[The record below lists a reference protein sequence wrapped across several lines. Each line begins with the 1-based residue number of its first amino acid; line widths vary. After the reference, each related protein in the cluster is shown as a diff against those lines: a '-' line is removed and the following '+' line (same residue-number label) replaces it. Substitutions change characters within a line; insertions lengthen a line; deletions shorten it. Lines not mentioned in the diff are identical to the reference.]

1 MKIGLRDIFQA
12 IVAIVI
18 CEAAGIIG
26 SLFTASSVST
36 WYVSLVKPAL
46 NPPSWVFGPVW
57 TLLYALM
64 GVSAFIIWK
73 NARGERR
80 GNQALLIFGFQLILN
95 TAWSMIFFGL
105 RDPGFALA
113 GIAMLWASI
122 VWSMLSFYKI
132 SKTAAWL
139 LLPYLLWVSFASYLN
154 YSIWLLN

>member
-1 MKIGLRDIFQA
+1 MKIDFKVALQA
-12 IVAIVI
+12 ALAILI

-26 SLFTASSVST
+26 SIFTMDSIST

-64 GVSAFIIWK
+64 GIAAFIVWK
-73 NARGERR
+73 KAGSERR
-80 GNQALLIFGFQLILN
+80 GNQALWIFGFQLLLN
-95 TAWSMIFFGL
+95 TTWSIAFFGL
-105 RDPGFALA
+105 QDPGLALA
-113 GIAMLWASI
+113 NVVLLWASI
-122 VWSMLSFYKI
+122 VWSMICFYKI

>member
-1 MKIGLRDIFQA
+1 MNSRVKDFLQA
-12 IVAIVI
+12 GVAILI

-26 SLFTASSVST
+26 SVFTMNSIPT

-64 GVSAFIIWK
+64 GVAAFIVWK
-73 NARGERR
+73 KARSERR
-80 GNQALLIFGFQLILN
+80 GNQALWIFGFQLLLN
-95 TAWSMIFFGL
+95 AAWSIVFFGL
-105 RDPGFALA
+105 QDPELALVV
-113 GIAMLWASI
+113 IALLWASI
-122 VWSMLSFYKI
+122 VWSMVAFHRI